1 MSTVLR
7 PGEFRDVIPGCAHA
21 VLPSP
26 WPPGAVAV
34 FLLESSGRLW
44 LVDAGADTEASTT
57 ALRSALD
64 RRLGPGE
71 SCAGV
76 VLSHAHRDHSGGLA
90 ALRPA
95 VVVAHEYA
103 AAAIESD
110 GRLPDGVRFETLS
123 GDRGPLRMLDG
134 WEWLRAGGHAP
145 GHLLLW
151 NREARALLAGDQ
163 FLLGLKTPLRVADPS
178 EDSLGEYLD
187 SLDRAA
193 ALDPALIL
201 TSHTEPIERP
211 AAWLERERGRLG
223 RQLERTLDAVKSGA
237 RTPQEA
243 MTRTYGTLPG
253 EGARELLLRETL
265 AALRHL
271 AAAGEIGRRL
281 RDGEE
286 AFELQGP

>member
-7 PGEFRDVIPGCAHA
+7 LADFRDVVPGCARA

-34 FLLESSGRLW
+34 FLIESPGGRW
-44 LVDAGADTEASTT
+44 LVDAGPDTEASTT
-57 ALRSALD
+57 ALRGVLD
-64 RRLGPGE
+64 RRLGAGE
-71 SCAGV
+71 ACAGV

-90 ALRPA
+90 SLRPK
-95 VVVAHEYA
+95 VVTAHEEA
-103 AAAIESD
+103 AAAVESD

-123 GDRGPLRMLDG
+123 GDRGPLRVCEG
-134 WEWLRAGGHAP
+134 WEWLRAGGHAS

-151 NREARALLAGDQ
+151 NGEARALLAGDQ

-187 SLDRAA
+187 SLARAA
-193 ALDPALIL
+193 TLDPEVIL
-201 TSHTEPIERP
+201 TSHTEAIERP
-211 AAWLERERGRLG
+211 AAWLKRERARLD
-223 RQLERTLDAVKSGA
+223 RQLERTLEAVKSGA
-237 RTPQEA
+237 RRPQEA
-243 MTRTYGTLPG
+243 IARTYGTLPG

-271 AAAGEIGRRL
+271 AAAGEIHRRL

-286 AFELQGP
+286 IFEL

>member
-1 MSTVLR
+1 MSTMLR
-7 PGEFRDVIPGCAHA
+7 PGDFRDVVPGCARA

-34 FLLESSGRLW
+34 FLIESSGHPW
-44 LVDAGADTEASTT
+44 LVDAGADTEASAT
-57 ALRSALD
+57 ALRGVLD
-64 RRLGPGE
+64 RRLGGGE
-71 SCAGV
+71 ACAGV

-90 ALRPA
+90 ALGPK
-95 VVVAHEYA
+95 VVIAHQEA
-103 AAAIESD
+103 AAALASD
-110 GRLPDGVRFETLS
+110 GRLPDGVRLETLS
-123 GDRGPLRMLDG
+123 GDRGPLRVLQG
-134 WEWLRAGGHAP
+134 WEWHRAGGHAP

-151 NREARALLAGDQ
+151 NPEARALLAGDQ

-187 SLDRAA
+187 SLARTA
-193 ALDPALIL
+193 ALDPEIIL
-201 TSHTEPIERP
+201 TSHTEAIERP
-211 AAWLERERGRLG
+211 AAWLKRERARLG
-223 RQLERTLDAVKSGA
+223 RQLERTREAVKSGA

-243 MTRTYGTLPG
+243 MARTYGTLPG

-271 AAAGEIGRRL
+271 AAAGEIRRRL

-286 AFELQGP
+286 TFEP